1 MLSYLFAVVV
11 VLFFL
16 TYILHLKSSKMD
28 FFKQF
33 IPDRYETLGMFILVI
48 LLTIFVEWLSRR
60 ALNRF
65 IRINSQDINSDP
77 TNYKFL
83 ANALRGIIYTVGII
97 LAIKEYPPLSSVAS
111 SLLAGAGIFAVA
123 IGFASQQAFSN
134 IISGIFLVIF
144 KPFRVNDRLRVKEI
158 YVGVVEDI
166 TMRHTVIRDIENRRI
181 IIPNSVIATE
191 VIVNS
196 DYNDGK
202 ICKYIEFGVAM
213 NTNID
218 KAKHFIADEI
228 EQHPKFKDV
237 RSEED
242 KKNGKPA
249 VDVRLIRFT
258 DFAMILRGSV
268 WADSNAIGFEVY
280 TDLLE
285 SIKKRFDKEG
295 IEIPYPH
302 YTILNEKKMID

>member
-1 MLSYLFAVVV
+1 
-11 VLFFL
+11 
-16 TYILHLKSSKMD
+16 MD
-28 FFKQF
+28 IIKQF
-33 IPDRYETLGMFILVI
+33 LPERYEDLGVFILVL
-48 LLTIFVEWLSRR
+48 LLTLLVEWLSRR
-60 ALNRF
+60 AVNRF

-83 ANALRGIIYTVGII
+83 ANALRGIIYSVGIM
-97 LAIKEYPPLSSVAS
+97 LAIREYPPLRSVAG

-196 DYNDGK
+196 DYSDGK

-213 NTNID
+213 NTDID
-218 KAKHFIADEI
+218 KAKRIIAEEI
-228 EQHPKFKDV
+228 EQHPKFKDF
-237 RSEED
+237 RTQED
-242 KKNGKPA
+242 IKNGKPI
-249 VDVRLIRFT
+249 VEVRLTRFT
-258 DFAMILRGSV
+258 DYAMILRGAA
-268 WADSNAIGFEVY
+268 WASSNAVAFEMS
-280 TDLLE
+280 TDLNE
-285 SIKKRFDKEG
+285 SIKKRFDTEG
-295 IEIPYPH
+295 VEIPYPH
-302 YTILNEKKMID
+302 YVIVNKESSNLNSSQ

>member
-1 MLSYLFAVVV
+1 
-11 VLFFL
+11 
-16 TYILHLKSSKMD
+16 MD
-28 FFKQF
+28 FIKQLL
-33 IPDRYETLGMFILVI
+33 PDQFEGLALFILVI
-48 LLTIFVEWLSRR
+48 FLTIFVEWFSRR

-65 IRINSQDINSDP
+65 IRINSQDIKSDP

-83 ANALRGIIYTVGII
+83 ANALRGIIYTVGMI
-97 LAIKEYPPLSSVAS
+97 LAIKEYPPLSSVAN

-144 KPFRVNDRLRVKEI
+144 KPFRVNDRLKVKEI

-213 NTNID
+213 NTDID
-218 KAKHFIADEI
+218 KAKHIIADEI
-228 EQHPKFKDV
+228 EHHPKYKDV

-258 DFAMILRGSV
+258 DFAMVLRGAI
-268 WADSNAIGFEVY
+268 WADSNAIGFDIS

-285 SIKKRFDKEG
+285 SIKKRFDREG
-295 IEIPYPH
+295 VEIPYPR
-302 YTILNEKKMID
+302 YPIANENKIIN

>member
-1 MLSYLFAVVV
+1 
-11 VLFFL
+11 
-16 TYILHLKSSKMD
+16 MD
-28 FFKQF
+28 FIKQLL
-33 IPDRYETLGMFILVI
+33 PDQFEGLALFILVI
-48 LLTIFVEWLSRR
+48 LLTLFVEWFSRR

-65 IRINSQDINSDP
+65 IRINSQDIKSDP

-97 LAIKEYPPLSSVAS
+97 LAIKEYPPLSSVAN

-144 KPFRVNDRLRVKEI
+144 KPFRVNDRLKVKEI

-213 NTNID
+213 NTDID
-218 KAKHFIADEI
+218 KAKSIIADEI
-228 EQHPKFKDV
+228 EQHPKYKDV

-258 DFAMILRGSV
+258 DFAMVLRGAI
-268 WADSNAIGFEVY
+268 WADSNAIGFDVS

-285 SIKKRFDKEG
+285 SIKKRFDREG
-295 IEIPYPH
+295 IEIPYPR
-302 YTILNEKKMID
+302 YTIVSENKIIN